1 MIISSLTDSLLNEN
15 FALCHKRLPEALEAL
30 KKLAAKN
37 PADGKYIIDGE
48 NIFASVMTYDTLPES
63 EKKFEIHE
71 KYIDIQYIIKG
82 EEIIG
87 DARLSDLEPTVGEG
101 TDIAFFSMPKDY
113 NRVRFSEGELAVIFP
128 REPHA
133 PGVTYNK
140 SCTVKKIVVKVLY

>member
-1 MIISSLTDSLLNEN
+1 MIISSLNDSLLHDNY
-15 FALCHKRLPEALEAL
+15 ALCHKRLPEALAAL
-30 KKLAAKN
+30 KKLAGEN
-37 PADGKYIIDGE
+37 PADGKYVIDGE

-87 DARLSDLEPTVGEG
+87 DARLDTLDKADGEG

-113 NRVRFSEGELAVIFP
+113 NRVHFTEGELAIIFP

-133 PGVTYNK
+133 PGVAYTTP
-140 SCTVKKIVVKVLY
+140 CTVKKIVVKVLY

>member
-1 MIISSLTDSLLNEN
+1 MIISSLNDSLLHDNY
-15 FALCHKRLPEALEAL
+15 ALCHKRLPEALAAL
-30 KKLAAKN
+30 KKLAGEN
-37 PADGKYIIDGE
+37 PADGKYVIDGE

-87 DARLSDLEPTVGEG
+87 DARLDTLDKADGEG

-113 NRVRFSEGELAVIFP
+113 NRVHFTEGELAIIFP

-133 PGVTYNK
+133 PGVAYNTP
-140 SCTVKKIVVKVLY
+140 CTVKKIVVKVLY